1 LISSTVLLTSP
12 KVLGCQPPQVYD
24 NFLAQ
29 EAASRKVPVITLES
43 ADEQIAVIDSQSI
56 DEQIKTLKELGSNP
70 LKSIGL
76 FQKLYKV
83 YLSQDSDALYTL
95 AVSEMKEPAFSQ
107 AKFLDDRNAK
117 WIPTIEKSISVTP
130 TFIGVGAAHLGG
142 KNGVVSLLR
151 AKGYTL
157 TPIRL

>member
-1 LISSTVLLTSP
+1 MP
-12 KVLGCQPPQVYD
+12 PPQAYD
-24 NFLAQ
+24 KILAQ
-29 EAASRKVPVITLES
+29 SANAVKIPVIALES
-43 ADEQIAVIDSQSI
+43 AEQQIAVIDSQPMEEQLKGLTEIANNPQKSI
-56 DEQIKTLKELGSNP
+56 DS
-70 LKSIGL
+70 
-76 FQKLYKV
+76 FQKLYKI
-83 YLSQDSDALYTL
+83 YLTQDSDALYTL

-117 WIPTIEKSISVTP
+117 WIPTIEKTISVTP

-151 AKGYTL
+151 AKGYKL